1 MNIRAA
7 WWNGAAWVNCHIR
20 AFSSCTAANV
30 LVVPP
35 MQMRVVF
42 TLDKDPARLLR
53 VAHLHSD
60 RDATVPAFRV
70 R

>member
-35 MQMRVVF
+35 NHMRVVY
-42 TLDKDPARLLR
+42 TLDGDGAHLLR

-60 RDATVPAFRV
+60 PQATIPAFRV